1 MLIWCSILFILGV
14 IAFLDAFY
22 NYGQIFRS
30 INSILFMLVSLAVLI
45 RTVTKI
51 KAARVEGYLERISS
65 LKKELRELQRDT
77 YSNRIPG
84 N

>member
-1 MLIWCSILFILGV
+1 MLIWCSILFILG
-14 IAFLDAFY
+14 IAAFLDAFY

-30 INSILFMLVSLAVLI
+30 VNSILFMLVSLAVLI

-65 LKKELRELQRDT
+65 LKKELRELQQET
-77 YSNRIPG
+77 YSNRISR